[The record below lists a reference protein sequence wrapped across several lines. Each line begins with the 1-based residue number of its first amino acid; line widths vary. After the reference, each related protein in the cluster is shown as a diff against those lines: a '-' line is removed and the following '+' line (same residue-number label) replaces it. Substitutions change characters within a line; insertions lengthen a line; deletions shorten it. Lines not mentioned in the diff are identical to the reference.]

1 MLGTHETVGEDKF
14 NGEVFDRSALETIRL
29 PSTLEVVEEFT
40 FMECKN
46 LRSVEF
52 AEGLKRIDAY
62 AFA

>member
-1 MLGTHETVGEDKF
+1 M
-14 NGEVFDRSALETIRL
+14 ETIRL
-29 PSTLEVVEEFT
+29 PSTLEVVDEFT

>member
-1 MLGTHETVGEDKF
+1 MFE
-14 NGEVFDRSALETIRL
+14 RSALETIRL

-40 FMECKN
+40 FMRCKN

-52 AEGLKRIDAY
+52 AEGLKMIDAY